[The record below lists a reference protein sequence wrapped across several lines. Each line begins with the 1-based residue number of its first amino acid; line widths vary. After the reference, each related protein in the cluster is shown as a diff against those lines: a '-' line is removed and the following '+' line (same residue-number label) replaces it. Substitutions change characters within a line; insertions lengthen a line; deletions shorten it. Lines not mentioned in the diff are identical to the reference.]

1 MRVEL
6 GIEDPVKVDLE
17 MVNSRKKLLVSVAV
31 IAVAALFVWALF
43 TKLQEDSTG
52 TGTADDPQ
60 SVPVETAPVERGPIE
75 MRRTFSGTLEARAE
89 FVVAPKMSGRVEHI
103 DVDLADMV
111 TRGQVVAELDDE
123 EYVQAVAESRAELE
137 VEKANLAEAR
147 ASLETAKREFARV
160 DALRGREIASES
172 QIDEARANRLRSEAR
187 LEVAKAEVMKAEA
200 SLETANIRLGYTKV
214 TASWTGGSDR
224 RVVARRFVDE
234 GETVSANTPLLL
246 IVELDPITG
255 VIYATEKDYG
265 RLAPGQTVTLS
276 TDAFPA
282 ERFEGRIERVAPV
295 FRESTRQARV
305 EMTITNHDRRL
316 KPGMFIRATVVLDRV
331 AEATTVP
338 EAALTTRADRA
349 GLFVVSP
356 DGKRALWRPVRVG
369 IREGGRIQVEGEGLS
384 GRVVT
389 LGQQLIDDGSRITI
403 QSESGTKTTFDG
415 AAGGE

>member
-17 MVNSRKKLLVSVAV
+17 MMNSRKKLLVSVAV

-60 SVPVETAPVERGPIE
+60 AVPVETAPVERGPIE

-147 ASLETAKREFARV
+147 ASLEIAKREFARV

-172 QIDEARANRLRSEAR
+172 QIDEARAN
-187 LEVAKAEVMKAEA
+187 
-200 SLETANIRLGYTKV
+200 
-214 TASWTGGSDR
+214 
-224 RVVARRFVDE
+224 
-234 GETVSANTPLLL
+234 LL
-246 IVELDPITG
+246 P
-255 VIYATEKDYG
+255 
-265 RLAPGQTVTLS
+265 
-276 TDAFPA
+276 
-282 ERFEGRIERVAPV
+282 
-295 FRESTRQARV
+295 
-305 EMTITNHDRRL
+305 
-316 KPGMFIRATVVLDRV
+316 
-331 AEATTVP
+331 
-338 EAALTTRADRA
+338 
-349 GLFVVSP
+349 
-356 DGKRALWRPVRVG
+356 
-369 IREGGRIQVEGEGLS
+369 
-384 GRVVT
+384 
-389 LGQQLIDDGSRITI
+389 GSRWN
-403 QSESGTKTTFDG
+403 
-415 AAGGE
+415 